1 MGKQAFEEKLRWE
14 LTALQ
19 SAIRTIENRQAA
31 EPDLDRVHDS
41 GTLTLLNRR
50 RQGVEDR
57 LDRLQREGNGLW
69 VNLRDEVENE
79 WDDLVR
85 ALAGDP
91 ISSVMRH

>member
-1 MGKQAFEEKLRWE
+1 MGKQACEDKLQRE
-14 LTALQ
+14 VSALP
-19 SAIRTIENRQAA
+19 AALRILETRQAA
-31 EPDLDRVHDS
+31 EPDQDRVQDS
-41 GTLTLLNRR
+41 GTRALLDRR
-50 RQGVEDR
+50 RQVVANR
-57 LDRLQREGNGLW
+57 LDRLRREANGWW